1 MNKLKSKKGITLVA
15 LVVTIAILLILAGIS
30 LNLVLGNNGIIE
42 RAQLARNKTI
52 EDQANTT
59 KQLKELSDE
68 LGDSLRGGIKASQI
82 PEGYYYVG
90 GTLTSGVVISDNA
103 KDENKYEGEAVV
115 GTELEGNQYVW
126 VPCTTDSSSSKL
138 KYARTTD
145 WSDSIEADNGTPALK
160 DELTLTDSSVTY
172 IDSDT
177 ANGINANVSKEI
189 VAQIKVEKA
198 SVEKNGG
205 YYIGRYETG
214 KDGSATIIKANQK
227 PYTNIKWSD
236 VYSLAKGIGGGTG
249 STTYLCSSYAWD
261 TAINFI
267 QNNEI
272 TNYATTRDNLNEN
285 WYDKE
290 VRNSKGDVIKAVNF
304 DMILATGVTTA
315 KSNIFDMGGNVS
327 EYTTE
332 INPGTTESVVLRGGY
347 DNYSL
352 SHNFSAGYRWDVGAN
367 YALSYIGFRA
377 TLFLK

>member
-1 MNKLKSKKGITLVA
+1 MKKGITLVA

-82 PEGYYYVG
+82 PEVYYVG

-103 KDENKYEGEAVV
+103 KDENKYEREAVV

-177 ANGINANVSKEI
+177 ANGINENVSKEI
-189 VAQIKVEKA
+189 VAQIK
-198 SVEKNGG
+198 
-205 YYIGRYETG
+205 
-214 KDGSATIIKANQK
+214 
-227 PYTNIKWSD
+227 
-236 VYSLAKGIGGGTG
+236 
-249 STTYLCSSYAWD
+249 
-261 TAINFI
+261 
-267 QNNEI
+267 
-272 TNYATTRDNLNEN
+272 
-285 WYDKE
+285 
-290 VRNSKGDVIKAVNF
+290 AVNF
-304 DMILATGVTTA
+304 DTILATGLTTA

-352 SHNFSAGYRWDVGAN
+352 SHNFSAGYRWDAGAN
-367 YALSYIGFRA
+367 YALSYMVFV
-377 TLFLK
+377 LLYF

>member
-1 MNKLKSKKGITLVA
+1 MKKGITLVA

-82 PEGYYYVG
+82 PEVYYVG

-103 KDENKYEGEAVV
+103 KDENKYEREAVV

-177 ANGINANVSKEI
+177 ENGINANVSKEI
-189 VAQIKVEKA
+189 VAQIK
-198 SVEKNGG
+198 
-205 YYIGRYETG
+205 
-214 KDGSATIIKANQK
+214 
-227 PYTNIKWSD
+227 
-236 VYSLAKGIGGGTG
+236 
-249 STTYLCSSYAWD
+249 
-261 TAINFI
+261 
-267 QNNEI
+267 
-272 TNYATTRDNLNEN
+272 
-285 WYDKE
+285 
-290 VRNSKGDVIKAVNF
+290 AVNF
-304 DMILATGVTTA
+304 DTILATGLTTA

-332 INPGTTESVVLRGGY
+332 INPGTTESEVLRGGY

-367 YALSYIGFRA
+367 YVLSYIGFRA